1 MSAAPAAPE
10 APAAQTAQT
19 ALPAPGAGLQPV
31 FALLDDCEA
40 SAAQP
45 SSRLYTG
52 FVREHVC
59 TDATDRAALE
69 ALWAAVAQDQ
79 RAGLHA
85 LLLADYEWG
94 EALVLGQPSAAYP
107 GAALRLLMFSHLQRL
122 AREQVDAWLQSWPGS
137 DAGGGTLAL
146 QESVDEAGFAAAIE
160 RIHAAIRA
168 GETYQ
173 VNYTYRLQGQAW
185 GEPVALYAAL
195 RARQPVPFGALLRL
209 PDDRWLLSCSP
220 ELFLRQQH
228 GVLSARP
235 MKGTAARILAPECDT
250 DIDGVGD
257 READLASA
265 RNLQADCKNQ
275 AENVMIVDLL
285 RNDIGRIALTGS
297 VQVPALFEIE
307 SYATVHQMTSTV
319 QARLRPEV
327 GWPELLRATF
337 PCGSVTGAPKHR
349 TLQLIRALESTP
361 RGPYCGAIGWLDAAP
376 AGQRV
381 GDFCLS
387 VAIRTLTLG
396 PPHQGLRPLS
406 LGVGAGIVHDSVAA
420 DELAECRLKA
430 RFLTSLD
437 PGVDLFETMLHLPGC
452 GLQHLALHLARLAAS
467 ARALGF
473 AFDPDA
479 AQALLRQ
486 RAAEL
491 PTDGPARVRLA
502 LSHSGRLSLAHAPLA
517 TLPPGVVTLRLHPE
531 PLPLHNPLAA
541 HKTTRR
547 SHYDAG
553 IRAAEREG
561 AFDSLFFNTADELL
575 EGGRSNVFLRLGG
588 RWFTPPVSGGA
599 LPGIQ
604 RSLLLADPAWAAS
617 EARLTRA
624 DLQRAEAIVVCN
636 ALRGVLPA
644 RLL

>member
-1 MSAAPAAPE
+1 M
-10 APAAQTAQT
+10 
-19 ALPAPGAGLQPV
+19 V
-31 FALLDDCEA
+31 FALLDDCDA

-52 FVREHVC
+52 FVREHRC
-59 TDATDRAALE
+59 TDAAGLP
-69 ALWAAVAQDQ
+69 ALWEAVQADQ

-94 EALVLGQPSAAYP
+94 EALVLGNPSVADP
-107 GAALRLLMFSHLQRL
+107 GAALRLLMFSQVQHL
-122 AREQVDAWLQSWPGS
+122 ARAEVDAWLQTLPGVG
-137 DAGGGTLAL
+137 AGAGTLGL
-146 QESVDEAGFAAAIE
+146 EENLSAADFHAAVE
-160 RIHAAIRA
+160 RIHAAISA

-173 VNYTYRLQGQAW
+173 VNFSYRLQGHAW

-195 RARQPVPFGALLRL
+195 RARQPVPFGALLQL
-209 PDDRWLLSCSP
+209 PEQRWLLSCSP
-220 ELFLRQQH
+220 ELFLRHQD
-228 GVLSARP
+228 GLLSARP
-235 MKGTAARILAPECDT
+235 MKGTAARSQPAAN
-250 DIDGVGD
+250 GGGGRGD
-257 READLASA
+257 DDLDQA
-265 RNLQADCKNQ
+265 RHLQADRKSR

-285 RNDIGRIALTGS
+285 RNDIGRIARTGS

-349 TLQLIRALESTP
+349 TMQLIRALENTP
-361 RGPYCGAIGWLDAAP
+361 RGPYCGAIGWIDAAP

-396 PPHQGLRPLS
+396 APHQGKRPLR
-406 LGVGAGIVHDSVAA
+406 LGIGAGIVHDSVAA

-430 RFLTSLD
+430 RFLTDLD
-437 PGVDLFETMLHLPGC
+437 PGFDLFETLLHLPGH
-452 GLQHLALHLARLAAS
+452 GLQHLGLHLARLAAS
-467 ARALGF
+467 ARTLGF
-473 AFDPDA
+473 AFDPNA
-479 AQALLRQ
+479 ALALLQ
-486 RAAEL
+486 QSAGGL
-491 PTDGPARVRLA
+491 PSDCPARVRLA
-502 LSHSGRLSLAHAPLA
+502 LSHNGRLSLVHAPLA
-517 TLPPGVVTLRLHPE
+517 ALAPGVVTLLLHPE
-531 PLPLHNPLAA
+531 PLPLHDPLAA

-553 IRAAEREG
+553 IRAAERAG
-561 AFDSLFFNTADELL
+561 AFDSLFFNSADELV

-588 RWFTPPVSGGA
+588 RWFTPPVSCGA

-604 RSLLLADPAWAAS
+604 RSVLLADPAWAAS
-617 EARLTRA
+617 EARLTRS

-636 ALRGVLPA
+636 ALRGALPA
-644 RLL
+644 RLHGAAIAPSA

>member
-10 APAAQTAQT
+10 AQQ
-19 ALPAPGAGLQPV
+19 ALPAPGAGPQSV

-59 TDATDRAALE
+59 TDATDRAALD

-79 RAGLHA
+79 RVGLHA

-94 EALVLGQPSAAYP
+94 EALVLGQPSGDYP

-122 AREQVDAWLQSWPGS
+122 AREQVGAWLQSWPGS
-137 DAGGGTLAL
+137 GAGGGTLAL

-185 GEPVALYAAL
+185 GEPVALYAGL

-209 PDDRWLLSCSP
+209 PDDRWLFSCSP

-235 MKGTAARILAPECDT
+235 MKGTAARRLAHES
-250 DIDGVGD
+250 DGVGD
-257 READLASA
+257 READQASA
-265 RNLQADCKNQ
+265 RKLQTDRKSQ

-285 RNDIGRIALTGS
+285 RNDIGRVALTGS

-376 AGQRV
+376 PGQRV

-406 LGVGAGIVHDSVAA
+406 LGVGAGIVHDSMAA

-430 RFLTSLD
+430 SFLTGLD
-437 PGVDLFETMLHLPGC
+437 PGFDLFETLLHLPGR

-473 AFDPDA
+473 AFDPEA

-486 RAAEL
+486 RTAEL

-531 PLPLHNPLAA
+531 PLPLHDPLAA

-604 RSLLLADPAWAAS
+604 RSLLLAEPAWAAS

>member
-1 MSAAPAAPE
+1 M
-10 APAAQTAQT
+10 
-19 ALPAPGAGLQPV
+19 V
-31 FALLDDCEA
+31 FALLDDCNA

-59 TDATDRAALE
+59 TDAAGLP
-69 ALWAAVAQDQ
+69 ALWEAVQADQ

-94 EALVLGQPSAAYP
+94 EALVLGRPSVADP
-107 GAALRLLMFSHLQRL
+107 GAALRLLMFSQVQRL
-122 AREQVDAWLQSWPGS
+122 ARPEVDAWLQTLPGA
-137 DAGGGTLAL
+137 DAGAGTLAL
-146 QESVDEAGFAAAIE
+146 EESISESDFLAVVE
-160 RIHAAIRA
+160 RIHAAISA

-173 VNYTYRLQGQAW
+173 VNFSYRLQGQAW

-209 PDDRWLLSCSP
+209 PDERWLLSCSP
-220 ELFLRQQH
+220 ELFLSHQD

-235 MKGTAARILAPECDT
+235 MKGTAARGQPAAS
-250 DIDGVGD
+250 GGGGGGD
-257 READLASA
+257 LERA
-265 RNLQADCKNQ
+265 RHLQADPKSR

-396 PPHQGLRPLS
+396 SPHQGTRPLQ
-406 LGVGAGIVHDSVAA
+406 LGIGAGIVHDSVAA
-420 DELAECRLKA
+420 DELAECRIKA
-430 RFLTSLD
+430 RFLTGLD
-437 PGVDLFETMLHLPGC
+437 PGFDLFETLLHLPGH
-452 GLQHLALHLARLAAS
+452 GLQHLGLHLARLAAS

-479 AQALLRQ
+479 AVALLQ
-486 RAAEL
+486 QSTGGL
-491 PTDGPARVRLA
+491 PNDGPARVRLA
-502 LSHSGRLSLAHAPLA
+502 LAHHGRLSLTHAPLA
-517 TLPPGVVTLRLHPE
+517 ALPPGVVTLLICPE
-531 PLPLHNPLAA
+531 PLPLHDPLAA

-561 AFDSLFFNTADELL
+561 AFDSLFFNSAGELV
-575 EGGRSNVFLRLGG
+575 EGGRSSVFLRLGG
-588 RWFTPPVSGGA
+588 RWLTPPVRCGA

-604 RSLLLADPAWAAS
+604 RGLLLADPAWAAS
-617 EARLTRA
+617 EARLTRS
-624 DLQRAEAIVVCN
+624 DLRRAEAIVVCN
-636 ALRGVLPA
+636 ALRGALPA
-644 RLL
+644 RLYGAATAQSA

>member
-10 APAAQTAQT
+10 AQQ
-19 ALPAPGAGLQPV
+19 ALPAPGAGPQSV

-59 TDATDRAALE
+59 TDATDRAALD

-79 RAGLHA
+79 RVGLHA

-94 EALVLGQPSAAYP
+94 EALVLGQPSGDYP

-122 AREQVDAWLQSWPGS
+122 AREQVGAWLQSWPGS
-137 DAGGGTLAL
+137 GAGGGTLAL

-185 GEPVALYAAL
+185 GEPVALYAGL

-209 PDDRWLLSCSP
+209 PDDRWLFSCSP

-235 MKGTAARILAPECDT
+235 MKGTAARRLAHES
-250 DIDGVGD
+250 DGVGD
-257 READLASA
+257 READQASA
-265 RNLQADCKNQ
+265 RKLQTDRKSQ

-285 RNDIGRIALTGS
+285 RNDIGRVALTGS

-376 AGQRV
+376 PGQRV

-430 RFLTSLD
+430 SFLTGLD
-437 PGVDLFETMLHLPGC
+437 PGFDLFETLLHLPGR

-473 AFDPDA
+473 AFDPEA

-486 RAAEL
+486 RTAEL

-531 PLPLHNPLAA
+531 PLPLHDPLAA

-561 AFDSLFFNTADELL
+561 AFDSLFFNTADELV

-604 RSLLLADPAWAAS
+604 RSLLLAEPAWAAS

>member
-1 MSAAPAAPE
+1 M
-10 APAAQTAQT
+10 
-19 ALPAPGAGLQPV
+19 V
-31 FALLDDCEA
+31 FALLDDCDA
-40 SAAQP
+40 SAARP

-52 FVREHVC
+52 FVREHAC
-59 TDATDRAALE
+59 TDPAALP
-69 ALWAAVAQDQ
+69 ALWEAVQADQ

-94 EALVLGQPSAAYP
+94 EALVLGNPSVADP
-107 GAALRLLMFSHLQRL
+107 GAALRLLMFSQVQHL
-122 AREQVDAWLQSWPGS
+122 ARAEVDAWLQTLPGV
-137 DAGGGTLAL
+137 DAGAGTLAL
-146 QESVDEAGFAAAIE
+146 EEDISAADFHAAVE

-173 VNYTYRLQGQAW
+173 VNFSYRLQGQAW

-195 RARQPVPFGALLRL
+195 RARQPVPFGALLQL
-209 PDDRWLLSCSP
+209 PEQRWLLSCSP
-220 ELFLRQQH
+220 ELFLRHQD
-228 GVLSARP
+228 GLLSARP
-235 MKGTAARILAPECDT
+235 MKGTAARSQPAAN
-250 DIDGVGD
+250 GGGGSGD
-257 READLASA
+257 DDLDQA
-265 RNLQADCKNQ
+265 RHLQADRKSR

-285 RNDIGRIALTGS
+285 RNDIGRIARTGS

-349 TLQLIRALESTP
+349 TMQLIRALENTP
-361 RGPYCGAIGWLDAAP
+361 RGPYCGAIGWIDAAP

-396 PPHQGLRPLS
+396 APHQGKRPLR
-406 LGVGAGIVHDSVAA
+406 LGIGAGIVYDSVAA

-430 RFLTSLD
+430 RFLTDLD
-437 PGVDLFETMLHLPGC
+437 PGFDLFETLLHLPGH
-452 GLQHLALHLARLAAS
+452 GLQHLGLHLARLAAS
-467 ARALGF
+467 ARTLGF
-473 AFDPDA
+473 AFDPNA
-479 AQALLRQ
+479 ALALLQ
-486 RAAEL
+486 QSASEL
-491 PTDGPARVRLA
+491 PSDCPARVRLA
-502 LSHSGRLSLAHAPLA
+502 LSHNGRLSLVHAPLA
-517 TLPPGVVTLRLHPE
+517 ALPPGVVTLLLHPE
-531 PLPLHNPLAA
+531 PLPLHDPLAA

-553 IRAAEREG
+553 IRAAERAG
-561 AFDSLFFNTADELL
+561 AFDSLFFNSADELV

-588 RWFTPPVSGGA
+588 RWFTPPVSCGA

-604 RSLLLADPAWAAS
+604 RSVLLADPAWAAS
-617 EARLTRA
+617 EARLTRS

-636 ALRGVLPA
+636 ALRGALPA
-644 RLL
+644 RLHGAAIAPSA

>member
-10 APAAQTAQT
+10 AQQ
-19 ALPAPGAGLQPV
+19 ALPAPGAGPQSV

-59 TDATDRAALE
+59 TDATDRAALD

-79 RAGLHA
+79 RVGLHA

-94 EALVLGQPSAAYP
+94 EALVLGQPSGDYP

-122 AREQVDAWLQSWPGS
+122 AREQVGAWLQSWPGS
-137 DAGGGTLAL
+137 GAGGGTLAL

-185 GEPVALYAAL
+185 GEPVALYAGL

-209 PDDRWLLSCSP
+209 PDDRWLFSCSP

-235 MKGTAARILAPECDT
+235 MKGTAARRLAHES
-250 DIDGVGD
+250 DGVGD
-257 READLASA
+257 READQASA
-265 RNLQADCKNQ
+265 RKLQTDRKSQ

-285 RNDIGRIALTGS
+285 RNDIGRVALTGS

-376 AGQRV
+376 PGQRV

-406 LGVGAGIVHDSVAA
+406 LGVGAGIVHDSMAA

-430 RFLTSLD
+430 SFLTGLD
-437 PGVDLFETMLHLPGC
+437 PGFDLFETLLHLPGR

-473 AFDPDA
+473 AFDPEA

-486 RAAEL
+486 RTAEL

-531 PLPLHNPLAA
+531 PLPLHDPLAA

-561 AFDSLFFNTADELL
+561 AFDSLFFNTADELV

-604 RSLLLADPAWAAS
+604 RSLLLAEPAWAAS

>member
-1 MSAAPAAPE
+1 MSAAPAAV
-10 APAAQTAQT
+10 
-19 ALPAPGAGLQPV
+19 LAPGADPQSV

-79 RAGLHA
+79 RAGLYA

-94 EALVLGQPSAAYP
+94 EALVLGQPATAYP

-122 AREQVDAWLQSWPGS
+122 AREQVDAWLQDWPGFG
-137 DAGGGTLAL
+137 AGGGTLAL

-209 PDDRWLLSCSP
+209 PDESWLLSCSP
-220 ELFLRQQH
+220 ELFLRQRH

-235 MKGTAARILAPECDT
+235 MKGTAARGLAPDS
-250 DIDGVGD
+250 DGVGD
-257 READLASA
+257 CEADLASA
-265 RNLQADCKNQ
+265 RQLQADRKTQ

-285 RNDIGRIALTGS
+285 RNDIGRVALTGS

-396 PPHQGLRPLS
+396 APHQGLRPLS
-406 LGVGAGIVHDSVAA
+406 LGVGAGIVYDSVAA

-430 RFLTSLD
+430 RFLTGLD
-437 PGVDLFETMLHLPGC
+437 PGFDLFETLLHLPGC
-452 GLQHLALHLARLAAS
+452 GLQHLMLHLARLAAS

-473 AFDPDA
+473 AFDPEA

-502 LSHSGRLSLAHAPLA
+502 LSHNGRLSLAHAPLA
-517 TLPPGVVTLRLHPE
+517 ALAPAVVTLRLHPE
-531 PLPLHNPLAA
+531 PLPLHDPLAA

-561 AFDSLFFNTADELL
+561 AFDSLFFNTAGELI

-636 ALRGVLPA
+636 ALRGALPA
-644 RLL
+644 RLLEQASTP

>member
-10 APAAQTAQT
+10 AQQ
-19 ALPAPGAGLQPV
+19 ALPAPGAGPQSV

-59 TDATDRAALE
+59 TDATDRAALD

-94 EALVLGQPSAAYP
+94 EALVLGQPSGDYP

-122 AREQVDAWLQSWPGS
+122 AREQVGAWLQSWPGS
-137 DAGGGTLAL
+137 GAGGGTLAL

-185 GEPVALYAAL
+185 GEPVALYAGL

-209 PDDRWLLSCSP
+209 PDDRWLFSCSP

-235 MKGTAARILAPECDT
+235 MKGTAARRLAHES
-250 DIDGVGD
+250 DGVGD
-257 READLASA
+257 READQASA
-265 RNLQADCKNQ
+265 RKLQTDRKSQ

-285 RNDIGRIALTGS
+285 RNDIGRVALTGS

-376 AGQRV
+376 PGQRV

-406 LGVGAGIVHDSVAA
+406 LGVGAGIVHDSMAA

-430 RFLTSLD
+430 SFLTGLD
-437 PGVDLFETMLHLPGC
+437 PGFDLFETLLHLPGR

-473 AFDPDA
+473 AFDPEA

-486 RAAEL
+486 RTAEL

-531 PLPLHNPLAA
+531 PLPLHDPLAA

-561 AFDSLFFNTADELL
+561 AFDSLFFNTADELV

-604 RSLLLADPAWAAS
+604 RSLLLAEPAWAAS